1 MNMSIPDFKTLL
13 RKSRG
18 YTFFTLIEWL
28 AVVAI
33 VAIIAVIAIPRFIE
47 ARCRAAITKFLGDL
61 NALKTDI
68 TGGLVTAQKASERL
82 RDLIQKFND
91 EIKKSGCFNDQ
102 DRQAIISRLQQ
113 INLELDQK
121 IVSAE
126 EPEKTIWERMK
137 EKIQKILN

>member
-1 MNMSIPDFKTLL
+1 MKKVIPDLKTLI
-13 RKSRG
+13 RKSRS
-18 YTFFTLIEWL
+18 YTFFTLLEL
-28 AVVAI
+28 LVVVAI
-33 VAIIAVIAIPRFIE
+33 VAIIAVIAVPRFIE

-61 NALKTDI
+61 DALKTDI
-68 TGGLVTAQKASERL
+68 TGGLVTAQKASDRL

-121 IVSAE
+121 IVSAD
-126 EPEKTIWERMK
+126 EPEKTIWQRMK
-137 EKIQKILN
+137 EKIQDILN

>member
-1 MNMSIPDFKTLL
+1 MNLTTPDLKTLL
-13 RKSRG
+13 RKSRN
-18 YTFFTLIEWL
+18 YTFFTLLELII
-28 AVVAI
+28 V
-33 VAIIAVIAIPRFIE
+33 VAIIAIIALIAVPGIIE
-47 ARCRAAITKFLGDL
+47 SRCRAAITKFLGDL
-61 NALKTDI
+61 DALKTDI
-68 TGGLVTAQKASERL
+68 TGGLITAQKASERL

-91 EIKKSGCFNDQ
+91 EIKKSGCFGDQ

-137 EKIQKILN
+137 EKITEIIS

>member
-1 MNMSIPDFKTLL
+1 MKMVIPDLKTLI
-13 RKSRG
+13 RKSRS
-18 YTFFTLIEWL
+18 YTFFTLLEL
-28 AVVAI
+28 LVVVAI
-33 VAIIAVIAIPRFIE
+33 VAIIAVIAVPRFIE

-61 NALKTDI
+61 DALKTDI

-113 INLELDQK
+113 INFELDQK
-121 IVSAE
+121 VVSSD
-126 EPEKTIWERMK
+126 EPEKTIWQRMK
-137 EKIQKILN
+137 EKIQEILN

>member
-1 MNMSIPDFKTLL
+1 MVISDLKTLI
-13 RKSRG
+13 RKSRS
-18 YTFFTLIEWL
+18 YTFFTLLEL
-28 AVVAI
+28 LVVVAI
-33 VAIIAVIAIPRFIE
+33 VAIIAVIAVPRFIE

-61 NALKTDI
+61 DALKTDI
-68 TGGLVTAQKASERL
+68 TGGLVTAQKASDRL

-121 IVSAE
+121 VVSSD
-126 EPEKTIWERMK
+126 EPEKTIWQRMK
-137 EKIQKILN
+137 EKIQEILN